1 LRHVRAILLA
11 ALSFIV
17 AAILFWVAAMVLY
30 SVGSKLGWWVDRD
43 GGVAM
48 GFAFTI
54 GPLFGLVG
62 GLIAA
67 LLAFFRF
74 RRKSAGS

>member
-1 LRHVRAILLA
+1 MRAILLS
-11 ALSFIV
+11 ALSFVV

-30 SVGSKLGWWVDRD
+30 GVGTGLGWWVDRD

-54 GPLFGLVG
+54 GPFFGLVG

-67 LLAFFRF
+67 VLVFLRF

>member
-1 LRHVRAILLA
+1 MRAILLA

-30 SVGSKLGWWVDRD
+30 SVGSALGWWVDRD

>member
-1 LRHVRAILLA
+1 LRHVRAVLLA

-17 AAILFWVAAMVLY
+17 AAILFWFAAMVLY
-30 SVGSKLGWWVDRD
+30 SVGSELGWWVDRD

-67 LLAFFRF
+67 VLAFLRF